1 MREKNAPRYQ
11 RQTPMLGVTLSEPL
25 FREVDEMAR
34 REKRKRASM
43 ARVLIEEAIEAR
55 RKEAA

>member
-1 MREKNAPRYQ
+1 MV
-11 RQTPMLGVTLSEPL
+11 GVTLSEPL
-25 FREVDEMAR
+25 FREVDELAR

-55 RKEAA
+55 RKAA